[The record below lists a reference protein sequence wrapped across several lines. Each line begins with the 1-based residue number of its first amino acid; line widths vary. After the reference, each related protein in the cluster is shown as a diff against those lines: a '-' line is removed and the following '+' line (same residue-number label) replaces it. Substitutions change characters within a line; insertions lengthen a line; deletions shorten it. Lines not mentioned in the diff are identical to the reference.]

1 LSGGA
6 ERTRTWN
13 QPSCFA
19 TSQWEK
25 GLDFGL
31 KRSVSVAA
39 IYGPLCPSLIPPRQ
53 RYRHCG
59 ASVVTA
65 LDAVATERIQ
75 NVAQQNPHQS

>member
-1 LSGGA
+1 VGLRGLKPKTSLCV
-6 ERTRTWN
+6 T
-13 QPSCFA
+13 
-19 TSQWEK
+19 TSQREK
-25 GLDFGL
+25 GLDFGC

-39 IYGPLCPSLIPPRQ
+39 IYGPLGPSWIPPRW
-53 RYRHCG
+53 RCRHCG